1 MKIKEMMGRK
11 GENDDSPKGG
21 IFFYF
26 QYTHT
31 DGSVLEK
38 RRLLTPKDF
47 PLFSKGVSL
56 WLEIQKKSLFAAKV
70 RPKSNG
76 WSTTTRTSTA
86 QQQLQL
92 RE

>member
-31 DGSVLEK
+31 VGSVLEK

-56 WLEIQKKSLFAAKV
+56 WLEIQKKKAFSPRRLDQRAMDGV
-70 RPKSNG
+70 
-76 WSTTTRTSTA
+76 
-86 QQQLQL
+86 QQQEPQQL
-92 RE
+92 SSSYS